1 MPNTPDIKTD
11 VILEDTD
18 LTIGEVVKKSSR
30 LNPNKSAGPDG
41 ASPRILKELHTVIA
55 EPLYNIFR
63 KSIDQGKLPRGWKI
77 GYVSPIFK
85 KGDRHQ
91 AKNYRP
97 VSLTSVVCKT
107 LESMICDKIDH
118 VPSRPEPTTDK
129 ILEALDNGSNIDSV
143 CLDFAKAFDSVPH
156 KTPTHENEEL

>member
-30 LNPNKSAGPDG
+30 LNPNKYAGPDG

-107 LESMICDKIDH
+107 LESMICDKIMCH
-118 VPSRPEPTTDK
+118 LVQNQLLTK
-129 ILEALDNGSNIDSV
+129 Y
-143 CLDFAKAFDSVPH
+143 
-156 KTPTHENEEL
+156 